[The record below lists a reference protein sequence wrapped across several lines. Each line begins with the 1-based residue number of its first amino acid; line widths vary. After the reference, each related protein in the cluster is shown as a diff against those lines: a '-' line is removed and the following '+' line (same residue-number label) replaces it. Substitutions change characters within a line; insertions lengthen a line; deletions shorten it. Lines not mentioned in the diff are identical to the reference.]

1 MLVTSFTIYIY
12 IHKYIYYIIIYI
24 ILYKYIICIYIY
36 IYRAII
42 SIYCLPRFILSKVEP
57 KDDVVEAGAAG
68 AAK

>member
-1 MLVTSFTIYIY
+1 MYL
-12 IHKYIYYIIIYI
+12 
-24 ILYKYIICIYIY
+24 Y